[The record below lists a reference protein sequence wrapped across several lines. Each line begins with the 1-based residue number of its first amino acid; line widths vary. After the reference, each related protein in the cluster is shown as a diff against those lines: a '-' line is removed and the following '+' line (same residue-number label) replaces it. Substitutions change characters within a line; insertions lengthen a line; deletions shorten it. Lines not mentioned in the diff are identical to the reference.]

1 MIMKKIIVILLWI
14 FCNAILQANNQNEQP
29 KSGYYC
35 TTFCVEYS
43 NKSAYLPG
51 NASIESCL
59 WFGPKKDSYLYD
71 RCTNSW
77 YTNSILSDTCLIAN
91 SNKTMYVGNVGT
103 TTYNVSGFSN
113 GTSTLKTNTK
123 QFTCSPGKH
132 AIAAADIKGRSTSP
146 NYGNGTEITL
156 FQANYFVI
164 LYPNSIACY
173 EKTLIGDSVTEYNF
187 ILYNDPVCIKAT
199 TGFPKDVYKWRY
211 SYSTS
216 KGVTKS
222 GTFEP
227 YDSADN
233 GATIYVMASDFMSE
247 ADFKDLLDSQN
258 SITITPD
265 GATGYNKP
273 LSVKGIN
280 VTARQTAPK
289 FKSISYKQPLC
300 YDSNTESLTIQFD
313 RSLLKGEKLYLQITN
328 QENQAYQYEDS
339 LVRESDNILVVNKS
353 FFSGKWSLKIT
364 GRYKDKNNKEYNSYS
379 DGAAHSKTIT
389 ITAPDPVTLGIVQYS
404 NPLCYGDSKGSIAYR
419 VTGGT
424 GSKTCYLV
432 DAATAS
438 IIKEQVNIEGSG
450 VFDKLPAGN
459 YQIYATDQNGCHSA
473 TIAQNI
479 TSPNALLL
487 QVHTTD
493 ATIHGKNNGILKATY
508 SGGVAP
514 YQLSYGNQ
522 TLSDES
528 AATQLLLCDSL
539 EACQDT
545 LYLTDANGCL
555 VSEPF
560 SIAQP
565 DKLLAYV
572 TQDGQVQCFGDATAS
587 LTIDSITG
595 GIAPY
600 HVLWESDG
608 YFLSN
613 MNQLGSLS
621 EGSYNLTVT
630 DAAGAVYTQEIQ
642 ITSPSIL
649 HLTAQATP
657 ASCLGNISGSITLQA
672 EGGSAP
678 YAYFL
683 NDSMSATGKFTQ
695 LSNGTYVVSVE
706 DKNGC
711 LTDTLVQVP
720 VMDGEMQAP
729 QANFLVAGQVPLHD
743 DVHLINIMD
752 KAAYDS
758 IVWVYPQENVSLY
771 EQDEQ
776 TAQLIF
782 LQEGEYLLG
791 MHAYKGYCS
800 STLYKKVK
808 AIEQASTLEASDA
821 YLIENFS
828 IDQSPNSGKFT
839 TYIELNRATDAH
851 LCVYN
856 ATTGL
861 VVKRQQLTGSKC
873 YEQSFEFN
881 VPTGEYILFI
891 TIPEWQQSRYIKF
904 VIY

>member
-1 MIMKKIIVILLWI
+1 MKRITLIFIICSFHLIL
-14 FCNAILQANNQNEQP
+14 FSQ
-29 KSGYYC
+29 
-35 TTFCVEYS
+35 S
-43 NKSAYLPG
+43 NKEQNTGQYVVTFNVKQENKFNTLPSKL
-51 NASIESCL
+51 NITSNVRLISSVNTYDFVINRESFAQNNSEIYYIKPNLSSYSINNLGTQTRGES
-59 WFGPKKDSYLYD
+59 GG
-71 RCTNSW
+71 
-77 YTNSILSDTCLIAN
+77 
-91 SNKTMYVGNVGT
+91 MYVGTPIV
-103 TTYNVSGFSN
+103 TYHINKLILKPGEYSLGYSQIYGSIN
-113 GTSTLKTNTK
+113 GLRQCYFK
-123 QFTCSPGKH
+123 
-132 AIAAADIKGRSTSP
+132 
-146 NYGNGTEITL
+146 
-156 FQANYFVI
+156 ANYSLIIQPEVI
-164 LYPNSIACY
+164 NCLDTIYDNNKKA
-173 EKTLIGDSVTEYNF
+173 EYNF
-187 ILYNDPVCIKAT
+187 ILFNNPVCIKAT
-199 TGFPKDVYKWRY
+199 TGFPKEVYKWRY
-211 SYSTS
+211 SYKTS
-216 KGVTKS
+216 KGVNCS

-227 YDSADN
+227 YNSSDN
-233 GATIYVMASDFMSE
+233 GATIYVKASDFMSQE
-247 ADFKDLLDSQN
+247 TFEDLLESQN
-258 SITITPD
+258 PITITPD

-280 VTARQTAPK
+280 VTARLTAPK
-289 FKSISYKQPLC
+289 IKSINYTNPLC
-300 YDSNTESLTIQFD
+300 FGD
-313 RSLLKGEKLYLQITN
+313 K
-328 QENQAYQYEDS
+328 ADS
-339 LVRESDNILVVNKS
+339 LVVNFDRRIYNNETVIIELENISTRQKEYQTC
-353 FFSGKWSLKIT
+353 KQ
-364 GRYKDKNNKEYNSYS
+364 DKNYAVFKNIEPQTWNLQIFKADYINTKGNNISSYS
-379 DGAAHSKTIT
+379 ESSSHSKTIT
-389 ITAPDPVTLGIVQYS
+389 ITAPEPVTLGIVQYS
-404 NPLCYGDSKGSIAYR
+404 NPLCYGDSTGNIAYN

-424 GSKTCYLV
+424 GNKTCYLV
-432 DAATAS
+432 DTTNRT
-438 IIKEQVNIEGSG
+438 IIQEQEDTNDSG
-450 VFDKLPAGN
+450 VFQNLPAGN
-459 YQIYATDQNGCHSA
+459 YQLYATDQNGCFSDTA
-473 TIAQNI
+473 TQTI
-479 TSPNALLL
+479 TSPDSLSL

-600 HVLWESDG
+600 QVLWESDG

-808 AIEQASTLEASDA
+808 AIEQASTLEAIDA

-828 IDQSPNSGKFT
+828 IDQSPNNGNFT
-839 TYIELNRATDAH
+839 TYIELNRVTDVH

>member
-1 MIMKKIIVILLWI
+1 MRKIITLFFGIYCCITMYASEYGQYQITYTTNYYDQTYICWELYGITNHVSLD
-14 FCNAILQANNQNEQP
+14 FYKKGT
-29 KSGYYC
+29 KSHSTGL
-35 TTFCVEYS
+35 TFFDKIEYNHYIVE
-43 NKSAYLPG
+43 KGIDSAYVS
-51 NASIESCL
+51 NEYDTYRINTL
-59 WFGPKKDSYLYD
+59 WTDPFMRSDLAYPEVYAH
-71 RCTNSW
+71 T
-77 YTNSILSDTCLIAN
+77 ILSDDIVL
-91 SNKTMYVGNVGT
+91 KPGT
-103 TTYNVSGFSN
+103 VNIGDCKVAMACVYYSVK
-113 GTSTLKTNTK
+113 STLSIRPKSV
-123 QFTCSPGKH
+123 TCSVVESDGMEK
-132 AIAAADIKGRSTSP
+132 
-146 NYGNGTEITL
+146 NENTL
-156 FQANYFVI
+156 
-164 LYPNSIACY
+164 
-173 EKTLIGDSVTEYNF
+173 
-187 ILYNDPVCIKAT
+187 LYNHETCIQAT
-199 TGFPKDVYKWRY
+199 LGFPKEVYKWEY
-211 SYSTS
+211 SYKQNNKTI
-216 KGVTKS
+216 KGQLTNIR
-222 GTFEP
+222 TTN
-227 YDSADN
+227 N
-233 GATIYVMASDFMSE
+233 GATIYVKAADFMSE
-247 ADFKDLLDSQN
+247 NDFKELVESQA
-258 SITITPD
+258 SISIKPS
-265 GATGYNKP
+265 GATGYYEP
-273 LSVKGIN
+273 ISVKGVN
-280 VTARQTAPK
+280 LTARPTAPVV
-289 FKSISYKQPLC
+289 SYISYTEPLC
-300 YDSNTESLTIQFD
+300 ATEPIADRVSIHLDRPLLKDEKLTITLN
-313 RSLLKGEKLYLQITN
+313 SLSEGIQKKIELIEKGKSVAEVDSIPAGTWIASILKSEYTTNNGEASSYILP
-328 QENQAYQYEDS
+328 YEYTIEIIPPS
-339 LVRESDNILVVNKS
+339 PIV
-353 FFSGKWSLKIT
+353 FSNLI
-364 GRYKDKNNKEYNSYS
+364 N
-379 DGAAHSKTIT
+379 H
-389 ITAPDPVTLGIVQYS
+389 
-404 NPLCYGDSKGSIAYR
+404 NPLCYGEKTGSVSVYIE
-419 VTGGT
+419 GGT
-424 GSKTCYLV
+424 GTKNCILYNKKSNAIIEEVTVISDTIIFDNLPSGEY
-432 DAATAS
+432 S
-438 IIKEQVNIEGSG
+438 II
-450 VFDKLPAGN
+450 
-459 YQIYATDQNGCHSA
+459 ATDQNGCVQELDS
-473 TIAQNI
+473 TIILQNPLPLQLVII
-479 TSPNALLL
+479 TN
-487 QVHTTD
+487 D
-493 ATIHGKNNGILKATY
+493 ATIYGKNNGKVKLQVV
-508 SGGVAP
+508 GGVAP
-514 YQLSYGNQ
+514 YTISFMEKEFAGVTDEI
-522 TLSDES
+522 TLSE
-528 AATQLLLCDSL
+528 
-539 EACQDT
+539 E
-545 LYLTDANGCL
+545 LYPGNYIVSVVDANGCL

-600 HVLWESDG
+600 QVLWESDG

-613 MNQLGSLS
+613 MNQFGSLS

-771 EQDEQ
+771 ELDEQ

-808 AIEQASTLEASDA
+808 AIEQASTLEAIDA

-828 IDQSPNSGKFT
+828 IDQSPNSGNFT
-839 TYIELNRATDAH
+839 TYIELNRATDVH

>member
-1 MIMKKIIVILLWI
+1 MKRIAFFI
-14 FCNAILQANNQNEQP
+14 FIYSFCLPLFSQNE
-29 KSGYYC
+29 
-35 TTFCVEYS
+35 
-43 NKSAYLPG
+43 NKQ
-51 NASIESCL
+51 E
-59 WFGPKKDSYLYD
+59 
-71 RCTNSW
+71 
-77 YTNSILSDTCLIAN
+77 IAQ
-91 SNKTMYVGNVGT
+91 YIV
-103 TTYNVSGFSN
+103 TYNVKLENKHSN
-113 GTSTLKTNTK
+113 LPSKFRDIISRVTLESSTNTYDFVINRSSYS
-123 QFTCSPGKH
+123 QNNSETYY
-132 AIAAADIKGRSTSP
+132 IKPSSLSYSIS
-146 NYGNGTEITL
+146 NLGTETHGESYGSYEGVPYVTYNINKLVLKPGEYTL
-156 FQANYFVI
+156 GYAQIYGYINGMYQRYFQATYSLMVQ
-164 LYPNSIACY
+164 PSIVECQY
-173 EKTLIGDSVTEYNF
+173 VNESEHNYNF
-187 ILYNDPVCIKAT
+187 ILFNDPVCIKAT
-199 TGFPKDVYKWRY
+199 TGFPKEVYKWRY

-247 ADFKDLLDSQN
+247 ADFNDLVESQKAIHI
-258 SITITPD
+258 SPD
-265 GATGYNKP
+265 GATGYYKP

-280 VTARQTAPK
+280 VTARPTAPTI
-289 FKSISYKQPLC
+289 KSIEYQKPLC
-300 YDSNTESLTIQFD
+300 YGESVDYLSIKFN
-313 RSLLKGEKLYLQITN
+313 RSLLNGEKI
-328 QENQAYQYEDS
+328 
-339 LVRESDNILVVNKS
+339 RILVQNQLNETLQYRDSVVGKGQDLLTLNKS
-353 FFSGKWSLKIT
+353 FLAGNWQLEISGT
-364 GRYKDKNNKEYNSYS
+364 YRDKSNKEHPSYS
-379 DGAAHSKTIT
+379 EGVNHSKTIT
-389 ITAPDPVTLGIVQYS
+389 ITAPEAVNLSLTQIQHS
-404 NPLCYGDSKGSIAYR
+404 LCYSDSTGSIEYN
-419 VTGGT
+419 VIGGT

-432 DAATAS
+432 DSAS
-438 IIKEQVNIEGSG
+438 GTVLQEHIDVEGLG
-450 VFDKLPAGN
+450 VFDKMPAGN
-459 YQIYATDQNGCHSA
+459 YQIYATDQNGCFSDTA
-473 TIAQNI
+473 TQTI
-479 TSPNALLL
+479 TSPDSLSL

-545 LYLTDANGCL
+545 LYLTDANGCF
-555 VSEPF
+555 VSELF

-720 VMDGEMQAP
+720 VMDGEMQTP

-808 AIEQASTLEASDA
+808 AIEQASTLEAIDA

-828 IDQSPNSGKFT
+828 IDQSPNSGNFT
-839 TYIELNRATDAH
+839 TYIELNRVTDVH

-873 YEQSFEFN
+873 YEQSFEFY

>member
-1 MIMKKIIVILLWI
+1 M
-14 FCNAILQANNQNEQP
+14 
-29 KSGYYC
+29 
-35 TTFCVEYS
+35 
-43 NKSAYLPG
+43 
-51 NASIESCL
+51 
-59 WFGPKKDSYLYD
+59 
-71 RCTNSW
+71 
-77 YTNSILSDTCLIAN
+77 
-91 SNKTMYVGNVGT
+91 GT
-103 TTYNVSGFSN
+103 
-113 GTSTLKTNTK
+113 
-123 QFTCSPGKH
+123 
-132 AIAAADIKGRSTSP
+132 
-146 NYGNGTEITL
+146 
-156 FQANYFVI
+156 
-164 LYPNSIACY
+164 
-173 EKTLIGDSVTEYNF
+173 
-187 ILYNDPVCIKAT
+187 
-199 TGFPKDVYKWRY
+199 
-211 SYSTS
+211 
-216 KGVTKS
+216 
-222 GTFEP
+222 
-227 YDSADN
+227 
-233 GATIYVMASDFMSE
+233 
-247 ADFKDLLDSQN
+247 
-258 SITITPD
+258 
-265 GATGYNKP
+265 
-273 LSVKGIN
+273 
-280 VTARQTAPK
+280 
-289 FKSISYKQPLC
+289 
-300 YDSNTESLTIQFD
+300 
-313 RSLLKGEKLYLQITN
+313 
-328 QENQAYQYEDS
+328 
-339 LVRESDNILVVNKS
+339 
-353 FFSGKWSLKIT
+353 
-364 GRYKDKNNKEYNSYS
+364 
-379 DGAAHSKTIT
+379 
-389 ITAPDPVTLGIVQYS
+389 
-404 NPLCYGDSKGSIAYR
+404 
-419 VTGGT
+419 
-424 GSKTCYLV
+424 
-432 DAATAS
+432 
-438 IIKEQVNIEGSG
+438 
-450 VFDKLPAGN
+450 
-459 YQIYATDQNGCHSA
+459 
-473 TIAQNI
+473 
-479 TSPNALLL
+479 
-487 QVHTTD
+487 
-493 ATIHGKNNGILKATY
+493 
-508 SGGVAP
+508 
-514 YQLSYGNQ
+514 
-522 TLSDES
+522 
-528 AATQLLLCDSL
+528 
-539 EACQDT
+539 
-545 LYLTDANGCL
+545 
-555 VSEPF
+555 
-560 SIAQP
+560 
-565 DKLLAYV
+565 
-572 TQDGQVQCFGDATAS
+572 
-587 LTIDSITG
+587 
-595 GIAPY
+595 
-600 HVLWESDG
+600 DG

-613 MNQLGSLS
+613 TNQLGSLS

-758 IVWVYPQENVSLY
+758 IAWVYPQENVSLY

-828 IDQSPNSGKFT
+828 IDQSPNSGNFT
-839 TYIELNRATDAH
+839 TYIELNRATDVH